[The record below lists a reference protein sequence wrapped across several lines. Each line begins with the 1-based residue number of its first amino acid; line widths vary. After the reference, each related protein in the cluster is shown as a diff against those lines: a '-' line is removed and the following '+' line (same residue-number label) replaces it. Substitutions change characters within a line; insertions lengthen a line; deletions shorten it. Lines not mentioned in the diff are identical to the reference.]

1 MAFFG
6 KRSGKGGPLSSQN
19 AVALKN
25 EAIEAAKRFNFSE
38 AVKKGEEAYKI
49 AKRVGLASVIEII
62 EENLPHWR
70 NMAEMQEEE
79 TESHKRELGLPTKY
93 KKSTSLLKEKVSGKV
108 YHGFTSESELHDVLR
123 DTIGIVKHFIREKNG
138 EKLPSAEKITPKQV
152 LYARGPSFLLN
163 IALRLREKIDA
174 LHNIILGVDKKTI
187 EENLYKQLE
196 RKLTEEEKEMGV
208 KETDAM
214 FLRKE
219 VKMLLYDSKFVNF
232 MENFEK
238 KKLKILHDLDG
249 IRDYWREIVKLRG
262 EVPESGWWHKNRLE
276 GYNDMSIVYP
286 FSQEIHLMLKIFDL
300 MHAQLLMELDPIK
313 MITDLVDYSNK
324 TQDIKE
330 KIRYLRQA
338 ERIAKK
344 AKMEERSKQIQKRID
359 KLQNQASNTI
369 IKSGKIR

>member
-1 MAFFG
+1 
-6 KRSGKGGPLSSQN
+6 
-19 AVALKN
+19 
-25 EAIEAAKRFNFSE
+25 
-38 AVKKGEEAYKI
+38 
-49 AKRVGLASVIEII
+49 
-62 EENLPHWR
+62 
-70 NMAEMQEEE
+70 
-79 TESHKRELGLPTKY
+79 
-93 KKSTSLLKEKVSGKV
+93 
-108 YHGFTSESELHDVLR
+108 
-123 DTIGIVKHFIREKNG
+123 
-138 EKLPSAEKITPKQV
+138 
-152 LYARGPSFLLN
+152 
-163 IALRLREKIDA
+163 
-174 LHNIILGVDKKTI
+174 
-187 EENLYKQLE
+187 
-196 RKLTEEEKEMGV
+196 
-208 KETDAM
+208 M

-276 GYNDMSIVYP
+276 KHNDMSIVYS

-300 MHAQLLMELDPIK
+300 MHAKLIMKLDPIR
-313 MITDLVDYSNK
+313 MITDLIDYSNK

-330 KIRYLRQA
+330 KIRYLRRA